1 LNESAATAI
10 VNAGLPKRRMR
21 VWKVSDTFTSG
32 IPDVYYGGNY
42 GRSLWAEYKIVKLK
56 NDLKTLDVSAGTKGN
71 GRLSAKQQEWLN
83 DEYARGHNVAVILI
97 HYRPRN
103 SHYYVLRDGQWNE
116 RQDAN
121 RITRFDKPS
130 LIAWILDEV
139 DVLGRDEYEQ
149 AATQ

>member
-1 LNESAATAI
+1 
-10 VNAGLPKRRMR
+10 MR
-21 VWKVSDTFTSG
+21 VWKISDTFTAG
-32 IPDVYYGGNY
+32 IPDAYYSGNE
-42 GRSLWAEYKIVKLK
+42 GCSLWVEYKIVKLK

-103 SHYYVLRDGQWNE
+103 TIYYVLQNGSWNK

-121 RITRFDKPS
+121 YITRFDKPT
-130 LIAWILDEV
+130 LIRWL
-139 DVLGRDEYEQ
+139 LGQVGVTGPDTNEQ
-149 AATQ
+149 ATT

>member
-10 VNAGLPKRRMR
+10 VHKGLPKRAMR
-21 VWKVSDTFTSG
+21 IWKTSDSYTAG
-32 IPDVYYGGNY
+32 VPDAYYGGNY
-42 GRSLWAEYKIVKLK
+42 GSSLWAEYKITKLK

-103 SHYYVLRDGQWNE
+103 THYYVLRNGQWNE

-121 RITRFDKPS
+121 CITRFDKAG
-130 LIAWILDEV
+130 LIAWIMEEV
-139 DVLGRDEYEQ
+139 DVTGTDVYEQ
-149 AATQ
+149 TTP